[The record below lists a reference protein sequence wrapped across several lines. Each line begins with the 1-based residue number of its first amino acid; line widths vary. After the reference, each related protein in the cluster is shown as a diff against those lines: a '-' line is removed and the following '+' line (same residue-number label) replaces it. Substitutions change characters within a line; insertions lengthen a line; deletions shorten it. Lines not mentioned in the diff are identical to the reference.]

1 MDRRDQLDQLFQTS
15 PSDSNT
21 VVVSKYSSIRGG
33 KVLILITTTH
43 FQSLSLWFCLLIRWR
58 REDICLLTKLR
69 NTQARRQ
76 SQQSKRVL
84 ALCDIVR
91 VQRWSQLKTGTQSN
105 VKGLENPGQ
114 PSGDRLHFPGPPGIQ
129 KSQSQKL
136 QIRKVTVGCKKN
148 QENASSSFGRN
159 ESQNPNVQASGD
171 RLQSK
176 EDDDMTNLLC
186 LRESSSFRIWL
197 RGLRNTSRKHVGN

>member
-1 MDRRDQLDQLFQTS
+1 MDRRDQRDHLFQTS

-21 VVVSKYSSIRGG
+21 VVVSNNSSIRGG

-58 REDICLLTKLR
+58 TEDIWLPTKPR
-69 NTQARRQ
+69 NTPARRL
-76 SQQSKRVL
+76 SQESKRVL
-84 ALCDIVR
+84 AVCDMIR
-91 VQRWSQLKTGTQSN
+91 AQRWSQLKTGTQSV

-114 PSGDRLHFPGPPGIQ
+114 ASGDRLHFPGPPGIQ

-148 QENASSSFGRN
+148 QDNASSSSGRN
-159 ESQNPNVQASGD
+159 ESQNPNAQASGD
-171 RLQSK
+171 RLQST

-186 LRESSSFRIWL
+186 LRE
-197 RGLRNTSRKHVGN
+197 